1 MIGRGIALAALAIA
15 LAAGVQ
21 VVPTAGADED
31 IEQVADIETRFLPD
45 GKGEMFAWAL
55 RDEPGRTWTWEA
67 CAPDLTACADFD
79 AGARVSTAGA
89 EPETVFRAT
98 SSDGLSATSPLW
110 HGDLASVA
118 APSASG
124 AIRANEVVTALPG
137 RWHGGWEGDRDLL
150 QLAACL
156 APEGAICTTL
166 TDTHYF
172 SGCGSNTALIDR
184 GFAGRYLRVANSRTD
199 GSALSPAFVIGSP
212 YAGTAWAP
220 GATTSV
226 AVVGQIEPA
235 AGPRAARCGP
245 PPLSSVSISKRGVAT
260 VMCGLGCRAVLIGKR
275 GRRRARIRR
284 RIAPP
289 HEIADAPSLALRLP
303 RRALTRLGVGRAR
316 VVVRIDSEWAA
327 ARKVRIRRRQVRAGR
342 RAHKPGVRRRSTL
355 PCQRRMRTGRSWLYR
370 GYRASGVDFGDHAT
384 AIC

>member
-1 MIGRGIALAALAIA
+1 MTGRRIALAALVIA
-15 LAAGVQ
+15 LATGWPAI
-21 VVPTAGADED
+21 PMADADED
-31 IEQVADIETRFLPD
+31 IGQVADIETRLLPD

-67 CAPDLTACADFD
+67 CAPDLTGCADFG
-79 AGARVSTAGA
+79 AGVRVSTAGS

-98 SSDGLSATSPLW
+98 SSDSLSATSPIW

-118 APSASG
+118 APSVSG
-124 AIRANEVVTALPG
+124 AIRANELVTALPG
-137 RWHGGWEGDRDLL
+137 RWRGGWEGDRDLL

-172 SGCGSNTALIDR
+172 SGCGSNTAVIDR

-199 GSALSPAFVIGSP
+199 GSALSPAFVIESP
-212 YAGTAWAP
+212 YGGTAWAP

-226 AVVGQIEPA
+226 AVVGQIDPA
-235 AGPRAARCGP
+235 AGPRAAGCGP

-260 VMCGLGCRAVLIGKR
+260 VMCGLGCRAVLVGKR

-284 RIAPP
+284 RIAASP
-289 HEIADAPSLALRLP
+289 EIAEAPSLALRLP

-316 VVVRIDSEWAA
+316 VVVRIDGEWAA
-327 ARKVRIRRRQVRAGR
+327 ARKVRIRRGQVRA
-342 RAHKPGVRRRSTL
+342 RARARKPGVRR
-355 PCQRRMRTGRSWLYR
+355 
-370 GYRASGVDFGDHAT
+370 
-384 AIC
+384 